1 MPPVRISPLHTP
13 GRPARWLLL
22 LSLTLALL
30 APTLSQALALA
41 RGEVLVWSQ
50 LCRSSQVSPRAAQL
64 SAWDKSSQAQREQA
78 QQDGVF
84 HHCPF
89 CALQGQDLAPPP
101 APCNTA
107 LPPLDLQQA
116 MPERFYSA
124 PHSAHAWA
132 PPQSRAPPLAL

>member
-1 MPPVRISPLHTP
+1 MPPVRHSPFHTSC
-13 GRPARWLLL
+13 RSARWLVLL
-22 LSLTLALL
+22 TLALALL

-64 SAWDKSSQAQREQA
+64 SLWDKTRQAQREQA
-78 QQDGVF
+78 QHEGVF
-84 HHCPF
+84 QHCPF

-101 APCNTA
+101 APHNAA
-107 LPPLDLQQA
+107 LPLLDLQQD

-132 PPQSRAPPLAL
+132 PPQSRAPPLTL